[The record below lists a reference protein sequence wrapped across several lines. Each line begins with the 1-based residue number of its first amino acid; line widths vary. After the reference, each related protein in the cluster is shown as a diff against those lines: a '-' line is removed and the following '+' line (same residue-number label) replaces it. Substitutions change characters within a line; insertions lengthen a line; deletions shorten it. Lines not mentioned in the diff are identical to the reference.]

1 MPLQD
6 ASRGGGW
13 RVHAALATAQLG
25 FALFPILG
33 KLTLASIPPMP
44 FAALR
49 VTSAVA
55 LLEIFRR
62 LGPTER
68 IAPKDR
74 RSLFLFALLGVSIN
88 QVLFILG
95 LSLSTAIHTTILTA
109 MIPVFTLA
117 AAVALGREKLTGR
130 ATAALLLA
138 GAGAFLLLRPRGT
151 ASIGDQLAGNLLLLA
166 NGLSY
171 SLYLVFS
178 RPLLARY
185 RVSTFTA
192 AVFRYGALP
201 IVLVALPSLLR
212 FDPSRVPA
220 RAWLFFAGVTVVS
233 TVIPYLCNSWALA
246 RVEASRVAFYVF
258 VQPLLATILAVLVL
272 RESLSAVTLSAGL
285 LILAGLAVSSW
296 KLRLP
301 ARPVP

>member
-1 MPLQD
+1 
-6 ASRGGGW
+6 
-13 RVHAALATAQLG
+13 VALATAQLG
-25 FALFPILG
+25 FALFPVLG
-33 KLTLASIPPMP
+33 KLTLASIPPMA

-49 VTSAVA
+49 VTSAAV
-55 LLEIFRR
+55 LLEVLRR
-62 LGPTER
+62 LGPAER
-68 IAPKDR
+68 IAPEDR
-74 RSLFLFALLGVSIN
+74 RSLLLFALLGVSIN

-117 AAVALGREKLTGR
+117 AAVALRREKMTGR
-130 ATAALLLA
+130 AIAALLLA
-138 GAGAFLLLRPRGT
+138 GAGAFLLLRPRANAPG
-151 ASIGDQLAGNLLLLA
+151 GDHLAGNLLLLA

-185 RVSTFTA
+185 RVLTFTA

-212 FDPSRVPA
+212 FEPSRVPP
-220 RAWLFFAGVTVVS
+220 RAWVYFAGVVVVS

-246 RVEASRVAFYVF
+246 RVEASRVAFYVL
-258 VQPLLATILAVLVL
+258 VQPLMATILAVLVL
-272 RESLSAVTLSAGL
+272 RELLTAATLAAGA

-296 KLRLP
+296 KRRLP

>member
-1 MPLQD
+1 VRAAAPR
-6 ASRGGGW
+6 RGGGW
-13 RVHAALATAQLG
+13 RVHAALASAQLG
-25 FALFPILG
+25 FALFPVLG
-33 KLTLASIPPMP
+33 KLALSSIPPMA

-49 VTSAVA
+49 VSSAAV
-55 LLEIFRR
+55 LLEILRR
-62 LGPTER
+62 VGPAER
-68 IAPKDR
+68 IAPGDR
-74 RSLFLFALLGVSIN
+74 RALFLFALLGVSIN

-95 LSLSTAIHTTILTA
+95 LSLSTAIQTTILTA

-130 ATAALLLA
+130 AIASLLLA
-138 GAGAFLLLRPRGT
+138 GAGAFLLLRPRAGVPGE
-151 ASIGDQLAGNLLLLA
+151 SHLAGNVLLLA

-185 RVSTFTA
+185 RVLTFTA
-192 AVFRYGALP
+192 AIFRYGALP

-212 FDPSRVPA
+212 FDASAVPA
-220 RAWLFFAGVTVVS
+220 RAWLYLAGVIVVS

-246 RVEASRVAFYVF
+246 RVDASRVAFYVL
-258 VQPLLATILAVLVL
+258 VQPLMATVLAILVL
-272 RESLSAVTLSAGL
+272 GERLSAATWVAGV

-296 KLRLP
+296 KRRLP